1 MNPVRNKL
9 PKATADPQVERLPVG
24 LSADKAGKTGISNGV
39 KKILYFGIYDPSF
52 IRNHVIISGFEENG
66 YEVVQVCVDPQEF
79 SGIRKYIKLYRK
91 GKKCNADDFECIIV
105 GFPGAPMVP
114 LARLLFGRKVI
125 FDAFLSLYDAN
136 VNDRKLYGL
145 WSVKGLRDWLYDWLA
160 CKLAARV
167 LLPENIHINYFVKAF
182 GIPHE
187 KFIRVFTG
195 ANDKIFHPRPDVE
208 TLPTFTAHFHGN
220 FIPLQGVQYIIDAA
234 HILRDEEIRFQ
245 LIGSGGALFQSIQ
258 KKVADL
264 GLKNIDIAGR
274 KPLSEIPIYIARSH
288 ICLGVFG
295 DSDKA
300 KRVISN
306 KVYEYIAMGAA
317 VITARTPAM
326 EELLTD
332 RENVLFCNS
341 SDGKD
346 MAEKILILKKDKAL
360 REKIA
365 NGGYQTYKEQLTPH
379 TIVSQLLIDFSK

>member
-1 MNPVRNKL
+1 M
-9 PKATADPQVERLPVG
+9 
-24 LSADKAGKTGISNGV
+24 
-39 KKILYFGIYDPSF
+39 KKILYFGIYNPSF
-52 IRNHVIISGFEENG
+52 IRNRVIISGFEENS
-66 YEVVQVCVDPQEF
+66 YEVVHVRVDPTEF
-79 SGIRKYIKLYRK
+79 SGIRKYIELYKEGR
-91 GKKCNADDFECIIV
+91 KCNADDFEYIIV

-114 LARLLFGRKVI
+114 LARFLFGRKVV

-160 CKLAARV
+160 CKLATRI
-167 LLPENIHINYFVKAF
+167 LLPEKIHIDYFVKTF
-182 GIPHE
+182 GIPHK

-195 ANDKIFHPRPDVE
+195 ANDKIFNPLPDVE
-208 TLPTFTAHFHGN
+208 KLPVFTVHFHGN
-220 FIPLQGVQYIIDAA
+220 FIPLQGVQYIIDAV

-258 KKVADL
+258 EKVADL
-264 GLKNIDIAGR
+264 GLKNIDMVGR
-274 KPLSEIPIYIARSH
+274 KPLEELPRYIARAH

-295 DSDKA
+295 DSNKA

-332 RENVLFCNS
+332 REDVLFCNS

-365 NGGYQTYKEQLTPH
+365 KNAYKTFVERASPCKL
-379 TIVSQLLIDFSK
+379 VRQLLLDLGKAPMVGKKESIV